1 MYYFC
6 RMEKNVALSIESN
19 VELRQFNTF
28 GINARAKNLI
38 RLRSEIELPEI
49 LRLASSYEGNI
60 LFLSGGSNLLLTK
73 DWDGLVIKIETK
85 GIEILDEDQEYVYV
99 RVQAG
104 EIWDDFV
111 QFCIS
116 RNFGG
121 VENLT
126 LIPGCVGSSPI
137 QNIGAYGVEVKD
149 VFYMLEAVSLR
160 TGEFREFYKDE
171 CQFGYRYSIFK
182 GEYKN
187 RYLILSVTFRLHKN
201 PQLNL
206 SYEAVEVETKR
217 LGLPLNI
224 ETISKA
230 ITNIRRSKLP
240 DPKEIGNSG
249 SFFKNPLIGER
260 DFKLL
265 ESRFPEIRYFRNE
278 EGYKL
283 AAGWLIE
290 SCGWKG
296 FREGDAGVHD
306 RQALVLVNYGNASG
320 KQIKALSEKISDS
333 VYKKF
338 GVKLEAEVNIL

>member
-1 MYYFC
+1 
-6 RMEKNVALSIESN
+6 MEKNVALSIESN

-265 ESRFPEIRYFRNE
+265 ESRFPEIRYFKNE

>member
-1 MYYFC
+1 
-6 RMEKNVALSIESN
+6 MEKNVALSIESN

>member
-265 ESRFPEIRYFRNE
+265 ESRFPEIRYFKNE